1 MITKV
6 DASQLTG
13 AALDW
18 AVAKALGYTIFMANH
33 DCGPYCWPGNGHLA
47 ALTSQHTVIIVG
59 VTGHISI
66 EGPDNV
72 ETWQPTTKWCQCGPL
87 ITRYLIELSHELV
100 GNDKSV
106 WYGHSDML
114 DEWYSANSPTE
125 AVCIAAVITMLG
137 KSVEVP
143 AELLK
148 E

>member
-1 MITKV
+1 MTKV

-33 DCGPYCWPGNGHLA
+33 DCGPYCWTGNGHLA

-72 ETWQPTTKWCQCGPL
+72 ET
-87 ITRYLIELSHELV
+87 
-100 GNDKSV
+100 
-106 WYGHSDML
+106 
-114 DEWYSANSPTE
+114 
-125 AVCIAAVITMLG
+125 
-137 KSVEVP
+137 
-143 AELLK
+143 
-148 E
+148 